1 MANTQEINQLF
12 QLYRGRPAQPDEMQ
26 RFGSVD
32 YDTLKRSLGQP
43 WAGQRDWVRNFF
55 VQHLGREPQMR
66 RLSDGR
72 LVSEYDIY
80 ATAPP
85 DRVVDD
91 VFRSPEYYQKQLETQ
106 VQDLTKDD
114 FLTQNRDE
122 YAEILDR
129 EKFNELNSELDEEA
143 TFAEKQDTQS
153 IADQLADLDRNKGY
167 YTEDANTN
175 LARLDRSQGYAT
187 TDYNANVQQQQF
199 QNTLAR
205 RNREANLN
213 RRGVYTGGIADTL
226 RKESE
231 QQLNQPLSAMQK
243 AYQRRL
249 EGYGDQRSDINKG
262 LSRYNTNYDTQV
274 SRLNRRGEDAQ
285 TSRERQLKK
294 ARRSLRNQRDQE
306 LGTKLTNDYQDY
318 LTSKSF

>member
-1 MANTQEINQLF
+1 MANTQEINELF

-43 WAGQRDWVRNFF
+43 WGNQREWVRNFF
-55 VQHLGREPQMR
+55 LEHLGREPNER
-66 RLSDGR
+66 DYA
-72 LVSEYDIY
+72 VY

-91 VFRSPEYYQKQLETQ
+91 VFRSPEYYKKQLETQ

-114 FLTQNRDE
+114 FLIQNRDE
-122 YAEILDR
+122 FAEILDR
-129 EKFNELNSELDEEA
+129 EKYNELNSDLDEEA
-143 TFAEKQDTQS
+143 QFAEKQDTQS

-175 LARLDRSQGYAT
+175 LARLDRNQGYAT

-213 RRGVYTGGIADTL
+213 RRGVYSGGIADTL

-231 QQLNQPLSAMQK
+231 QQLNQPLTAMQK

-262 LSRYNTNYDTQV
+262 LKRYNTNYDTQV

-294 ARRSLRNQRDQE
+294 ARRNLRNQRDQE